1 MRLPRCDSPTVGA
14 CRAVVLRQPQK
25 RNMLLN
31 VHSYN
36 SLCYGTMPIA
46 DLVSKAAALGY
57 AVLPLTDMNT
67 TMGAADFVVE
77 CQRKGVR
84 PVLGVEFRN
93 GNELLYVALAKNNAG
108 FAELNRFLTQHNLNK
123 QPYPE
128 TAPDWEQVFVIYP
141 FGKRKTA
148 QLNENEF
155 LGVRFSQLTKL
166 YNCESFDKL
175 VAMQPVTFADADDFQ
190 LHKCIRTID
199 ENVLISRLE
208 PAACAAPDE
217 ILLSPERLKTTFAL
231 YPQLIEHAERILE
244 QCEINLDNSVKNK
257 RTFTGNTYDDLELLR
272 QKAFEGMLYRYGTAN
287 KTAYRRVEKELD
299 IIERMGFCAYFLIA
313 WEIVQ
318 FAIEQGF
325 YHVGRGSGANSV
337 VAYCLK
343 ITDVDPIEL
352 DLYFERFLNPMR
364 SSPPDFDLDF
374 SWRDRDKVIKHIF
387 DQYGAEHVA
396 LLGAT
401 VTFQESSICREL
413 GKVFGLPKGEIE
425 QMERNPSAFAQQSE
439 IGRNI
444 LTIAERIH
452 DFPRQRS
459 IHAGGVL
466 ITEQPITD
474 FAALD
479 LPPKGFPTTQYDM
492 YSAEK
497 VGLVKIDI
505 LSQRGIAH
513 IREAVEMVER
523 NRGVHIDIHQ
533 VNALKED
540 ELVKRQLLKAE
551 TCGCFYIE
559 SPGMRGLLR
568 KLRCSDYKTLVAASS
583 IIRPGVAHSGM
594 MREYIHRFHHP
605 ETVDYKHPIL
615 KELLAETY
623 GVMIYQEDVLKVGHY
638 FAGLD
643 LAEADVLRR
652 MMGHKMR
659 DKFEFE
665 QVTKR
670 FFDNCKAKGYPDALV
685 QELWRQIESFSGYS
699 FSKAHSASYAVE
711 SYQSLYLKS
720 HYPLEFQ
727 VAVINNFGGFYQTW
741 FYFNEARRMGANI
754 HLPCVNRSSYL
765 TTLNGR
771 TIFMGFVHLQGL
783 EQRFVERF
791 IAEREARGP
800 FASLDDFVS
809 RVPFSL
815 EQLILL
821 IRGGAF
827 GFTKKTKAELLWQAH
842 LNKSQA
848 KKEQPETLFKLE
860 NQHFEFPDFKTS
872 ALQNAYDEIELYGFP
887 VSLTWFDLLKTNF
900 RGELMACQMLHF
912 VGQRYR
918 MLGKLVTVKNF
929 RTCKG
934 EPMALATFVDAT
946 GEAFDT
952 VLFPQVLKAWP
963 FHGDGVYLLLG
974 KITEEFGQP
983 SLEVEKMGRLD
994 YNTLE

>member
-1 MRLPRCDSPTVGA
+1 
-14 CRAVVLRQPQK
+14 
-25 RNMLLN
+25 
-31 VHSYN
+31 
-36 SLCYGTMPIA
+36 MPIA
-46 DLVSKAAALGY
+46 ELVTKAAALGY
-57 AVLPLTDMNT
+57 AVLPLTDINT
-67 TMGAADFVVE
+67 TMGAADFVFD
-77 CQRKGVR
+77 CQKKGIR
-84 PVLGVEFRN
+84 PVVGAEFRN
-93 GNELLYVALAKNNAG
+93 GNELLYVALAKNDRG
-108 FAELNRFLTQHNLNK
+108 FAELNRFLTQHNLTK
-123 QPYPE
+123 QPFPE
-128 TAPDWEQVFVIYP
+128 IAPDWEQVFVIYP
-141 FGKRKTA
+141 FGKRKPNV
-148 QLNENEF
+148 LKVNEF

-166 YNCESFDKL
+166 YNCESFEKL
-175 VAMQPVTFADADDFQ
+175 VAMQPVTFAEEGDFQ
-190 LHKCIRTID
+190 LHQCMRAID

-208 PAACAAPDE
+208 PTSCAAPDE
-217 ILLSPERLKTTFAL
+217 ILLPVERLKTTFAL
-231 YPQLIEHAERILE
+231 YPQLVENAERILDE
-244 QCEINLDNSVKNK
+244 CEITMNASVKNK
-257 RTFTGNTYDDLELLR
+257 RTFMGNVYDDMELLR
-272 QKAFEGMLYRYGTAN
+272 QKAFEGMIYRYGTTN
-287 KTAYRRVEKELD
+287 KNAYRRIEKELD

-313 WEIVQ
+313 SDIVDY
-318 FAIEQGF
+318 AMSQGF

-374 SWRDRDKVIKHIF
+374 SWRDRDKVIAYVFEKF
-387 DQYGAEHVA
+387 GREHVA

-401 VTFQESSICREL
+401 VTFQENSLCREL
-413 GKVFGLPKGEIE
+413 GKVFGLPKSEID
-425 QMERNPSAFAQQSE
+425 QMERNPQAYICQSE

-444 LTIAERIH
+444 LALAERLR

-466 ITEQPITD
+466 ITESPITD
-474 FAALD
+474 YTALD

-497 VGLVKIDI
+497 VGLIKIDI

-513 IREAVEMVER
+513 IRDAVEMVEHS
-523 NRGVHIDIHQ
+523 RGICIDIHQ
-533 VNALKED
+533 INALKQD
-540 ELVKRQLLKAE
+540 DLIRRQLLRAE

-559 SPGMRGLLR
+559 SPAMRGLLR
-568 KLRCSDYKTLVAASS
+568 KLRCADYKTLVAASS
-583 IIRPGVAHSGM
+583 IIRPGVARSGM
-594 MREYIHRFHHP
+594 MREYINRFHHP
-605 ETVDYKHPIL
+605 ETVDYKHPLL

-659 DKFEFE
+659 DKSEFE
-665 QVTKR
+665 EVTKR
-670 FFDNCKAKGYPDALV
+670 FFDNCKAKGYPDDLV
-685 QELWRQIESFSGYS
+685 RELWRQIESFSGYS

-741 FYFNEARRMGANI
+741 FYFNEARRMGAKI

-765 TTLNGR
+765 TSLNGR
-771 TIFMGFVHLQGL
+771 TIFMGFVHLQGI
-783 EQRFVERF
+783 EQQFVERF
-791 IAEREARGP
+791 IAEREAHGP
-800 FASLDDFVS
+800 FTNLDNFIA

-815 EQLILL
+815 EQLVLL

-827 GFTKKTKAELLWQAH
+827 DFTKKTKAELLWQAH
-842 LNKSQA
+842 LNKSEG

-860 NQHFEFPDFKTS
+860 NQYFEFPNFSIDT
-872 ALQNAYDEIELYGFP
+872 LQNAYDEIELYGFP
-887 VSLTWFDLLKTNF
+887 VSLTWFDLLKTKF

-912 VGQRYR
+912 VGCHYR
-918 MLGKLVTVKNF
+918 MLGKLVTVKYV

-934 EPMALATFVDAT
+934 ETMALATFVDAT

-952 VLFPQVLKAWP
+952 VHFPKVLKTWP
-963 FHGDGVYLLLG
+963 FQGDGVYLLLG
-974 KITEEFGQP
+974 KVTEEFGQP
-983 SLEVEKMGRLD
+983 SLEVEKMERLG
-994 YNTLE
+994 YKVMQ

>member
-1 MRLPRCDSPTVGA
+1 
-14 CRAVVLRQPQK
+14 
-25 RNMLLN
+25 MLLN

-46 DLVSKAAALGY
+46 DLVAKAATMGY
-57 AVLPLTDMNT
+57 SVLPLTDINT
-67 TMGAADFVVE
+67 TMGIADFVVE
-77 CQRKGVR
+77 CQRKGIR
-84 PVLGVEFRN
+84 PVVGVEVRN
-93 GNELLYVALAKNNAG
+93 GNEPLYVALAQNNKG
-108 FAELNRFLTQHNLNK
+108 FAELNRFLTQHNLTK

-128 TAPDWEQVFVIYP
+128 LAPEWDHVFVIYP
-141 FGKRKTA
+141 FGKRRQS
-148 QLNENEF
+148 QLKANEY
-155 LGVRFSQLTKL
+155 LGVRFSQLTKMFA
-166 YNCESFDKL
+166 CESFDKL
-175 VAMQPVTFADADDFQ
+175 VAMQPVTFAEEADFE
-190 LHKCIRTID
+190 LHQCMRAI
-199 ENVLISRLE
+199 EGNVLISRLE

-217 ILLSPERLKTTFAL
+217 ILLPVERLKATYAL
-231 YPQLIEHAERILE
+231 YPQLVENAEYILE
-244 QCEINLDNSVKNK
+244 KCEIGIDASVKNK
-257 RTFTGNTYDDLELLR
+257 RTFTGNVYDDRELLR
-272 QKAFEGMLYRYGTAN
+272 KLAYDGMAYRYGTADKN
-287 KTAYRRVEKELD
+287 AYRRIEKELD

-313 WEIVQ
+313 WDIVR
-318 FAIEQGF
+318 FAMKQGF

-352 DLYFERFLNPMR
+352 DLYFERFLNPKR

-374 SWRDRDKVIKHIF
+374 SWRDRDQVIAHIF
-387 DQYGAEHVA
+387 EKYGTEHVA

-401 VTFQESSICREL
+401 VTFQSNSLCREL
-413 GKVFGLPKGEIE
+413 GKVFGLPKGEID
-425 QMERNPSAFAQQSE
+425 QMERNPEAFARQSE
-439 IGRNI
+439 LGQRI
-444 LTIAERIH
+444 LALAERLR

-466 ITEQPITD
+466 ITEEPITD
-474 FAALD
+474 YAALD

-513 IREAVEMVER
+513 IRDAVEMVER
-523 NRGVHIDIHQ
+523 SRGIRIDIHQ
-533 VNALKED
+533 INALKQD
-540 ELVKRQLLKAE
+540 ELIRRQLLKAE

-559 SPGMRGLLR
+559 SPAMRGLLR

-583 IIRPGVAHSGM
+583 IIRPGVARSGM

-605 ETVDYKHPIL
+605 ETVDYKHPLL

-659 DKFEFE
+659 DKSEFE
-665 QVTKR
+665 AVAR
-670 FFDNCKAKGYPDALV
+670 RYFDNCKAKGYPDGLV

-741 FYFNEARRMGANI
+741 FYFNEARRMGAKI
-754 HLPCVNRSSYL
+754 HLPCVNRSDYL

-771 TIFMGFVHLQGL
+771 TIFMGFVHLQGI
-783 EQRFVERF
+783 EQQFVERF
-791 IAEREARGP
+791 VAERKARGP
-800 FASLDDFVS
+800 FASLEDFVA
-809 RVPFSL
+809 RVPFTL
-815 EQLILL
+815 EQLVLL

-827 GFTKKTKAELLWQAH
+827 DFTRKPKAELLWQAH
-842 LNKSQA
+842 LNKSQGR
-848 KKEQPETLFKLE
+848 KEQPETLFQLE
-860 NQHFEFPDFKTS
+860 SQRFEFPDFTAN

-887 VSLTWFDLLKTNF
+887 VSLTWFDLLKTKF
-900 RGELMACQMLHF
+900 RGELMASQMLHF
-912 VGQRYR
+912 VGKHYR
-918 MLGKLVTVKNF
+918 MLGKLVTVKYV
-929 RTCKG
+929 RTFKG
-934 EPMALATFVDAT
+934 ETMVLGTFVDVT

-952 VLFPQVLKAWP
+952 VHFPPTLKAWP
-963 FHGDGVYLLLG
+963 FQGDGIYLLLG
-974 KITEEFGQP
+974 KVTEEFGQP
-983 SLEVEKMGRLD
+983 SLEVEKMDRLG
-994 YNTLE
+994 YKSLES

>member
-1 MRLPRCDSPTVGA
+1 MIA
-14 CRAVVLRQPQK
+14 
-25 RNMLLN
+25 

-36 SLCYGTMPIA
+36 SLCYGTLPIA
-46 DLVSKAAALGY
+46 DLVSKAAEFGY
-57 AVLPLTDMNT
+57 SVLPLTDINT
-67 TMGAADFVVE
+67 TMGVADFVVE

-84 PVLGVEFRN
+84 PVVGVEFRN

-123 QPYPE
+123 QPYPKI
-128 TAPDWEQVFVIYP
+128 APDWEQVFVVYP
-141 FGKRKTA
+141 FGKQKPN
-148 QLNENEF
+148 LLKENEF

-166 YNCESFDKL
+166 YNCESFEKL
-175 VAMQPVTFADADDFQ
+175 VAMQPVTFAEAEDFQ
-190 LHKCIRTID
+190 LHQCMRAID

-208 PAACAAPDE
+208 PAACATEDE
-217 ILLSPERLKTTFAL
+217 VFVSPEKLKAAFAL
-231 YPQLIEHAERILE
+231 FPQLLENAECILE
-244 QCEINLDNSVKNK
+244 NCEINLGNSVKNK
-257 RTFTGNTYDDLELLR
+257 RTFTGNVYDDRELLR
-272 QKAFEGMLYRYGTAN
+272 KLAFDGMVYRYGAAN
-287 KTAYRRVEKELD
+287 KTAYRRIEKELA

-313 WEIVQ
+313 WEIVK
-318 FAIEQGF
+318 FALSRGF

-352 DLYFERFLNPMR
+352 DLYFERFLNPKR

-374 SWRDRDKVIKHIF
+374 SWKDRDVVIKHIF
-387 DQYGAEHVA
+387 DKYGQDHVA

-401 VTFQESSICREL
+401 VTFQSNSLCREL
-413 GKVFGLPKGEIE
+413 GKVFGLPKGEID
-425 QMERNPSAFAQQSE
+425 QMERNPQAFARQSV
-439 IGRNI
+439 IGHQI
-444 LTIAERIH
+444 LALAERLR

-466 ITEQPITD
+466 ISEDPITD

-479 LPPKGFPTTQYDM
+479 LPPKGFQTTQYDM

-497 VGLVKIDI
+497 LGFEKIDI

-513 IREAVEMVER
+513 IREAVEMIER
-523 NRGVHIDIHQ
+523 SRGVRIDIHQ
-533 VNALKED
+533 INALKQD

-594 MREYIHRFHHP
+594 MREYVNRFHHP
-605 ETVDYKHPIL
+605 ENVDYKHPVL

-670 FFDNCKAKGYPDALV
+670 FFDNCKAKGYPDTLV
-685 QELWRQIESFSGYS
+685 SELWRQIESFSGYS

-741 FYFNEARRMGANI
+741 FYFNEARRMGAKI
-754 HLPCVNRSSYL
+754 HLPCVNRSDYL

-771 TIFMGFVHLQGL
+771 TVFMGFVHLQGL
-783 EQRFVERF
+783 EQAFVERF
-791 IAEREARGP
+791 LAEREARGP
-800 FASLDDFVS
+800 FKSLEDFIS
-809 RVPFSL
+809 RVSFKI
-815 EQLILL
+815 EQLVLL

-842 LNKSQA
+842 LNKSDG
-848 KKEQPETLFKLE
+848 KKEQPETLFQIE
-860 NQHFEFPDFKTS
+860 NQHFEFPNFTVN
-872 ALQNAYDEIELYGFP
+872 ALQNAYDEVELYGFP
-887 VSLTWFDLLKTNF
+887 VSLTWFDMLKTNF
-900 RGELMACQMLHF
+900 RGELMACQMLNF

-934 EPMALATFVDAT
+934 DLMALATFIDAT

-952 VLFPQVLKAWP
+952 VLFPQVLKSYP
-963 FHGDGVYLLLG
+963 FQGDGVYLLLG

-983 SLEVEKMGRLD
+983 SLQVEKMGRLG
-994 YNTLE
+994 YKALP

>member
-1 MRLPRCDSPTVGA
+1 
-14 CRAVVLRQPQK
+14 
-25 RNMLLN
+25 
-31 VHSYN
+31 
-36 SLCYGTMPIA
+36 MPIA
-46 DLVSKAAALGY
+46 DLVSKAAAMGY
-57 AVLPLTDMNT
+57 SILPLTDINT

-77 CQRKGVR
+77 CGRKGVR

-93 GNELLYVALAKNNAG
+93 GNELLYVALAKNNEG

-123 QPYPE
+123 QPFPE
-128 TAPDWEQVFVIYP
+128 IAPDWEQVFVIYP
-141 FGKRKTA
+141 FGKQK
-148 QLNENEF
+148 QNLLKNNEF

-166 YNCESFDKL
+166 YNCESFEKL
-175 VAMQPVTFADADDFQ
+175 VAMQPVTFAEDGDFQ
-190 LHKCIRTID
+190 LHQCMRAID

-217 ILLSPERLKTTFAL
+217 ILLPAERLKTTFAL
-231 YPQLIEHAERILE
+231 YPQLIENAEHILE
-244 QCEINLDNSVKNK
+244 NCEINLDNSIKNK
-257 RTFTGNTYDDLELLR
+257 RTFTGNVYDDHELLR
-272 QKAFEGMLYRYGTAN
+272 KLAFDGMVYRYGTTN
-287 KTAYRRVEKELD
+287 KTAYRRIEKELD

-313 WEIVQ
+313 WEIVK
-318 FAIEQGF
+318 FAMSQGF

-374 SWRDRDKVIKHIF
+374 SWKDRDIVIKHIF
-387 DQYGAEHVA
+387 DKYGQDHVA

-401 VTFQESSICREL
+401 VTFQSNSLCREL
-413 GKVFGLPKGEIE
+413 GKVFGLPKGEID
-425 QMERNPSAFAQQSE
+425 QMERNPQAFARQSGIGQQILAISE
-439 IGRNI
+439 R
-444 LTIAERIH
+444 LK

-466 ITEQPITD
+466 ITEEPITN

-479 LPPKGFPTTQYDM
+479 MPPKGFPTTQYDM

-497 VGLVKIDI
+497 LGFEKIDI

-523 NRGVHIDIHQ
+523 SRGLRIDIHQ
-533 VNALKED
+533 INALKQD
-540 ELVKRQLLKAE
+540 ELIKRQLIKAE

-583 IIRPGVAHSGM
+583 IIRPGVAKSGM
-594 MREYIHRFHHP
+594 MREYINRFHHP
-605 ETVDYKHPIL
+605 ETVDYKHPLL

-665 QVTKR
+665 QVKNR
-670 FFDNCKAKGYPDALV
+670 FFDNCKAKGYPDDLV
-685 QELWRQIESFSGYS
+685 YELWRQIESFSGYS

-741 FYFNEARRMGANI
+741 FYFNEARRMGAKI
-754 HLPCVNRSSYL
+754 HLPCVNRSEYL

-771 TIFMGFVHLQGL
+771 TIFMGFVHLQSI
-783 EQRFVERF
+783 EQQFVERF
-791 IAEREARGP
+791 LAERAARGP
-800 FASLDDFVS
+800 FTSLEDFVS
-809 RVPFSL
+809 RVSFKL

-827 GFTKKTKAELLWQAH
+827 DFTRKSKAELLWQAH

-848 KKEQPETLFKLE
+848 QKEQPETLFQLE
-860 NQHFEFPDFKTS
+860 NQHFEFPNFKTNV
-872 ALQNAYDEIELYGFP
+872 LQNAYDEIELYGFP

-900 RGELMACQMLHF
+900 RGELMACQMLNF

-929 RTCKG
+929 RTRTG
-934 EPMALATFVDAT
+934 EPMALATFIDAT

-952 VLFPQVLKAWP
+952 VLFPQVFKSYP
-963 FHGDGVYLLLG
+963 FQGDGIYLLLG
-974 KITEEFGQP
+974 KVTEEFGQAT
-983 SLEVEKMGRLD
+983 LEVEKMGRLA
-994 YNTLE
+994 YKMLK

>member
-1 MRLPRCDSPTVGA
+1 
-14 CRAVVLRQPQK
+14 
-25 RNMLLN
+25 MLLN

-46 DLVSKAAALGY
+46 DLVSKAAELGY
-57 AVLPLTDMNT
+57 AVLPLTDINT

-77 CQRKGVR
+77 CGRKGIR
-84 PVLGVEFRN
+84 PVIGVEFRN
-93 GNELLYVALAKNNAG
+93 GNEQLYVALAKNNAG
-108 FAELNRFLTQHNLNK
+108 FAELNRFLTDHNKNK

-128 TAPDWEQVFVIYP
+128 LTPDWEQVFVIYP
-141 FGKRKTA
+141 FGKRKPT
-148 QLNENEF
+148 QLKENEF

-166 YNCESFDKL
+166 YNCESFEKL
-175 VAMQPVTFADADDFQ
+175 VAMQPVTFADANDFQ
-190 LHKCIRTID
+190 LHQCMRAID
-199 ENVLISRLE
+199 ENVLISRLD
-208 PAACAAPDE
+208 PATCAAPDE
-217 ILLSPERLKTTFAL
+217 ILLPAERLKTTYAL
-231 YPQLIEHAERILE
+231 YPQLIENAERILE
-244 QCEINLDNSVKNK
+244 KCEIGIDASVKNK
-257 RTFTGNTYDDLELLR
+257 RTFTGNVYDDHELLR
-272 QKAFEGMLYRYGTAN
+272 QLAFDGMAYRYGTAN
-287 KTAYRRVEKELD
+287 KTVYRRIEKELE
-299 IIERMGFCAYFLIA
+299 IIEKMGFCAYFLIA

-318 FAIEQGF
+318 FAIKQGF

-374 SWRDRDKVIKHIF
+374 SWRDRDKVIAHIF
-387 DQYGAEHVA
+387 EKHGQDHVA

-401 VTFQESSICREL
+401 VTFQENSLCREL
-413 GKVFGLPKGEIE
+413 GKVFGLPKGEID
-425 QMERNPSAFAQQSE
+425 QMERHPEAFARQSE
-439 IGRNI
+439 LGRNI
-444 LTIAERIH
+444 LTLAERLR

-466 ITEQPITD
+466 ITEKPITD
-474 FAALD
+474 YAALD

-513 IREAVEMVER
+513 IRDAVEMVER
-523 NRGVHIDIHQ
+523 SRGIHIDIHQ
-533 VNALKED
+533 INALKED

-594 MREYIHRFHHP
+594 MREYIKRFHHP
-605 ETVDYKHPIL
+605 DTVDYKHPIL
-615 KELLAETY
+615 KELLSETY

-741 FYFNEARRMGANI
+741 FYFNEARRMGAKI
-754 HLPCVNRSSYL
+754 HLPCVNRSSHL

-783 EQRFVERF
+783 EQQFVERF
-791 IAEREARGP
+791 LAEREARGP
-800 FASLDDFVS
+800 FKSLEDFIS
-809 RVPFSL
+809 RVPFTL

-827 GFTKKTKAELLWQAH
+827 NFTKKSKAELLWQAH
-842 LNKSQA
+842 LNKNEG
-848 KKEQPETLFKLE
+848 KKEQPETLFQLE
-860 NQHFEFPDFKTS
+860 SQHFEFPDFTTN
-872 ALQNAYDEIELYGFP
+872 ALQSAYDEIELYGFP
-887 VSLTWFDLLKTNF
+887 VTLTWFDLLKTNF

-912 VGQRYR
+912 VGKRYR
-918 MLGKLVTVKNF
+918 MLGKLVTVKYV

-934 EPMALATFVDAT
+934 ETMALATFVDAT

-952 VLFPQVLKAWP
+952 VHFPQVLKAWP
-963 FHGDGVYLLLG
+963 FQGDGMYLLLG
-974 KITEEFGQP
+974 KVTEEFGQP
-983 SLEVEKMGRLD
+983 SLEVEKMGRLGLK
-994 YNTLE
+994 TLE

>member
-1 MRLPRCDSPTVGA
+1 
-14 CRAVVLRQPQK
+14 
-25 RNMLLN
+25 
-31 VHSYN
+31 
-36 SLCYGTMPIA
+36 MPIA
-46 DLVSKAAALGY
+46 ELVTKAAALGY
-57 AVLPLTDMNT
+57 AVLPLTDINT
-67 TMGAADFVVE
+67 TMGAADFVFD
-77 CQRKGVR
+77 CQKKGIR
-84 PVLGVEFRN
+84 PVVGAEFRN
-93 GNELLYVALAKNNAG
+93 GNELLYVALAKNDRG
-108 FAELNRFLTQHNLNK
+108 FAELNRFLTQHNLTK
-123 QPYPE
+123 QPFPE
-128 TAPDWEQVFVIYP
+128 IAPDWEQVFVIYP
-141 FGKRKTA
+141 FGKRKPNV
-148 QLNENEF
+148 LKVNEF

-166 YNCESFDKL
+166 YNCESFEKL
-175 VAMQPVTFADADDFQ
+175 VAMQPVTFAEEGDFQ
-190 LHKCIRTID
+190 LHQCMRAID

-208 PAACAAPDE
+208 PTSCAAPDE
-217 ILLSPERLKTTFAL
+217 IFLPVERLKTTFAL
-231 YPQLIEHAERILE
+231 YPQLVENAERILDE
-244 QCEINLDNSVKNK
+244 CEITMNASVKNK
-257 RTFTGNTYDDLELLR
+257 RTFMGNVYDDMELLR
-272 QKAFEGMLYRYGTAN
+272 QKAFEGMIYRYGTTN
-287 KTAYRRVEKELD
+287 KNAYRRIEKELD

-313 WEIVQ
+313 SDIVDY
-318 FAIEQGF
+318 AMSQGF

-374 SWRDRDKVIKHIF
+374 SWRDRDKVIAYVFEKF
-387 DQYGAEHVA
+387 GREHVA

-401 VTFQESSICREL
+401 VTFQENSLCREL
-413 GKVFGLPKGEIE
+413 GKVFGLPKSEID
-425 QMERNPSAFAQQSE
+425 QMERNPQAYICQSE

-444 LTIAERIH
+444 LALAERLR

-466 ITEQPITD
+466 ITESPITD
-474 FAALD
+474 YTALD

-497 VGLVKIDI
+497 VGLIKIDI

-513 IREAVEMVER
+513 IRDAVEMVEHS
-523 NRGVHIDIHQ
+523 RGICIDIHQ
-533 VNALKED
+533 INALKQD
-540 ELVKRQLLKAE
+540 DLIRRQLLRAE

-559 SPGMRGLLR
+559 SPAMRGLLR
-568 KLRCSDYKTLVAASS
+568 KLRCADYKTLVAASS
-583 IIRPGVAHSGM
+583 IIRPGVARSGM
-594 MREYIHRFHHP
+594 MREYINRFHHP
-605 ETVDYKHPIL
+605 ETVDYKHPLL

-659 DKFEFE
+659 DKSEFE
-665 QVTKR
+665 EVTKR
-670 FFDNCKAKGYPDALV
+670 FFDNCKAKGYPDDLV
-685 QELWRQIESFSGYS
+685 RELWRQIESFSGYS

-741 FYFNEARRMGANI
+741 FYFNEARRMGAKI

-765 TTLNGR
+765 TSLNGR
-771 TIFMGFVHLQGL
+771 TIFMGFVHLQGV
-783 EQRFVERF
+783 EQQFVERF
-791 IAEREARGP
+791 IAEREAHGP
-800 FASLDDFVS
+800 FTNLDNFIA

-815 EQLILL
+815 EQLVLL

-827 GFTKKTKAELLWQAH
+827 DFTKKTKAELLWQAH
-842 LNKSQA
+842 LNKSEG

-860 NQHFEFPDFKTS
+860 NQYFEFPNFSIDT
-872 ALQNAYDEIELYGFP
+872 LQNAYDEIELYGFP
-887 VSLTWFDLLKTNF
+887 VSLTWFDLLKTKF

-912 VGQRYR
+912 VGCHYR
-918 MLGKLVTVKNF
+918 MLGKLVTVKYV

-934 EPMALATFVDAT
+934 ETMALATFVDAT

-952 VLFPQVLKAWP
+952 VHFPKVLKTWP
-963 FHGDGVYLLLG
+963 FQGDGVYLLLG
-974 KITEEFGQP
+974 KVTEEFGQP
-983 SLEVEKMGRLD
+983 SLEVEKMERLG
-994 YNTLE
+994 YKVMQ

>member
-1 MRLPRCDSPTVGA
+1 
-14 CRAVVLRQPQK
+14 
-25 RNMLLN
+25 
-31 VHSYN
+31 
-36 SLCYGTMPIA
+36 MPMA

-57 AVLPLTDMNT
+57 AVLSLTDINT
-67 TMGAADFVVE
+67 TMGAVDFVVE
-77 CQRKGVR
+77 CQRKGIR
-84 PVLGVEFRN
+84 PVVGVEFRN
-93 GNELLYVALAKNNAG
+93 GNELLYVALAKNNIG
-108 FAELNRFLTQHNLNK
+108 FAELNRFLTQHNLTK
-123 QPYPE
+123 QPYPKL
-128 TAPDWEQVFVIYP
+128 APDWEQVFIIYP
-141 FGKRKTA
+141 FGKRKPA
-148 QLNENEF
+148 QLKENEF

-166 YNCESFDKL
+166 YNCESFEKL

-190 LHKCIRTID
+190 LHQCMRAID

-208 PAACAAPDE
+208 PATCAAPDE
-217 ILLSPERLKTTFAL
+217 ILLPAERLKTTYAL
-231 YPQLIEHAERILE
+231 YPQLIENAERILE
-244 QCEINLDNSVKNK
+244 KCEIGIDASVKNK
-257 RTFTGNTYDDLELLR
+257 RTFTGNVYDDHELLR
-272 QKAFEGMLYRYGTAN
+272 QLAFDGMAYRYGTAN
-287 KTAYRRVEKELD
+287 KTAYRRIEKELE

-364 SSPPDFDLDF
+364 TSPPDFDLDF
-374 SWRDRDKVIKHIF
+374 SWKDRDTVIKHIF
-387 DQYGAEHVA
+387 DKYGQDHVA

-401 VTFQESSICREL
+401 VTFQSNSLCREL
-413 GKVFGLPKGEIE
+413 GKVFGLPKGEID
-425 QMERNPSAFAQQSE
+425 QMERNPEVFARQSE
-439 IGRNI
+439 IGRSI
-444 LTIAERIH
+444 LSLAERLR

-466 ITEQPITD
+466 ITENPITD
-474 FAALD
+474 YAALD

-513 IREAVEMVER
+513 IRDAVEMVER
-523 NRGVHIDIHQ
+523 DRGIHIDIHQ
-533 VNALKED
+533 INALKQD
-540 ELVKRQLLKAE
+540 ELIRRQLLKAE

-583 IIRPGVAHSGM
+583 IIRPGVARSGM

-605 ETVDYKHPIL
+605 DTVDYKHPIL

-659 DKFEFE
+659 DKYEFE

-741 FYFNEARRMGANI
+741 FYFNEARRMGAKI
-754 HLPCVNRSSYL
+754 HLPCVNRSSHL

-783 EQRFVERF
+783 EQQFVERF
-791 IAEREARGP
+791 LAEREARGP
-800 FASLDDFVS
+800 FKSLEDFIS
-809 RVPFSL
+809 RVPFTL
-815 EQLILL
+815 EQLVLL

-827 GFTKKTKAELLWQAH
+827 NFTKKSKAELLWQAH
-842 LNKSQA
+842 LNKSEG
-848 KKEQPETLFKLE
+848 KKEQPETLFQLE
-860 NQHFEFPDFKTS
+860 NQHFEFPDFTTN
-872 ALQNAYDEIELYGFP
+872 ALQNAYDEIEFYGFP
-887 VSLTWFDLLKTNF
+887 VTLTWFDLLKTNF

-912 VGQRYR
+912 VGKRYR

-934 EPMALATFVDAT
+934 DPMALATFVDAT

-952 VLFPQVLKAWP
+952 VHFPQVLKAWP
-963 FHGDGVYLLLG
+963 FQGDGMYLLLG
-974 KITEEFGQP
+974 KVTEEFGQP
-983 SLEVEKMGRLD
+983 SLEVEKMGRLEIK
-994 YNTLE
+994 TLE

>member
-1 MRLPRCDSPTVGA
+1 
-14 CRAVVLRQPQK
+14 
-25 RNMLLN
+25 MLLN

-46 DLVSKAAALGY
+46 DLVTKTAALGY
-57 AVLPLTDMNT
+57 AALPLTDINT

-77 CQRKGVR
+77 CQRKGIR
-84 PVLGVEFRN
+84 PALGVEFRN

-108 FAELNRFLTQHNLNK
+108 FAELNRFLTQHNFSK

-128 TAPDWEQVFVIYP
+128 IAPDWEHVFVIYP
-141 FGKRKTA
+141 FGKRKPA
-148 QLNENEF
+148 QLKENEF

-166 YNCESFDKL
+166 YNCTSFEKL
-175 VAMQPVTFADADDFQ
+175 VAMQPVTFTEADDFQ
-190 LHKCIRTID
+190 LHQCMRAID
-199 ENVLISRLE
+199 ENVLISRLD

-231 YPQLIEHAERILE
+231 YPQLIENAEHILE

-257 RTFTGNTYDDLELLR
+257 RTFTGNVYDDLELLR
-272 QKAFEGMLYRYGTAN
+272 QKAFEGMLYRYGTTN
-287 KTAYRRVEKELD
+287 KAAYRRIEKELD
-299 IIERMGFCAYFLIA
+299 IIEKKGFCAYFLIA
-313 WEIVQ
+313 CDIVQ
-318 FAIEQGF
+318 FAIKQGF

-374 SWRDRDKVIKHIF
+374 SWRDRDKIIAYIF
-387 DQYGAEHVA
+387 KKYGKEHVA

-401 VTFQESSICREL
+401 VTFQDNSLCREL

-425 QMERNPSAFAQQSE
+425 QMERNPSSFAQQSE

-444 LTIAERIH
+444 LSIAERIR

-466 ITEQPITD
+466 ITEEPITN

-497 VGLVKIDI
+497 AGLIKVDI

-513 IREAVEMVER
+513 IRDAVEMVER

-540 ELVKRQLLKAE
+540 ELIKRQLLKAE

-594 MREYIHRFHHP
+594 MREYVNRFHHP

-652 MMGHKMR
+652 MMGHKIR

-670 FFDNCKAKGYPDALV
+670 FFDNCKAKGYPDTLV

-741 FYFNEARRMGANI
+741 FYFNEARRMGAKI

-765 TTLNGR
+765 TTLSGR

-791 IAEREARGP
+791 IAEREAHGP
-800 FASLDDFVS
+800 FASLDDFIS

-815 EQLILL
+815 EQLVLL

-842 LNKSQA
+842 LNKGQA

-860 NQHFEFPDFKTS
+860 NQHFEFPDFKTN

-934 EPMALATFVDAT
+934 DPMALATFVDAT

-952 VLFPQVLKAWP
+952 VLFPQVFKSYP
-963 FHGDGVYLLLG
+963 FQGDGVYLLLG
-974 KITEEFGQP
+974 KVTEEFGQP
-983 SLEVEKMGRLD
+983 SLEVEKMGRLE
-994 YNTLE
+994 YKTLE

>member
-1 MRLPRCDSPTVGA
+1 
-14 CRAVVLRQPQK
+14 
-25 RNMLLN
+25 MLLN

-46 DLVSKAAALGY
+46 DLVSKAAAMGY
-57 AVLPLTDMNT
+57 VTLPLTDINT
-67 TMGAADFVVE
+67 TMGVADFVVE
-77 CQRKGVR
+77 CRRKSVR
-84 PVLGVEFRN
+84 PVIGVEFRN

-108 FAELNRFLTQHNLNK
+108 FAELNRFLTQHNLSK

-128 TAPDWEQVFVIYP
+128 IAPNWEHVFVIYP
-141 FGKRKTA
+141 FGKRKPA
-148 QLNENEF
+148 QLKENEF
-155 LGVRFSQLTKL
+155 LGVRFYQLTKL
-166 YNCESFDKL
+166 YNYTSFEKL
-175 VAMQPVTFADADDFQ
+175 IAMQPVTFADANDFQ
-190 LHKCIRTID
+190 LHQCMRAID
-199 ENVLISRLE
+199 ENVLISRLD
-208 PAACAAPDE
+208 PATCATPDE

-231 YPQLIEHAERILE
+231 YPQLIENAIYILE

-257 RTFTGNTYDDLELLR
+257 RTFTGNVYDDWELLR
-272 QKAFEGMLYRYGTAN
+272 QKAFEGMLYRYGTRN
-287 KTAYRRVEKELD
+287 KNAYRRIEKELG

-313 WEIVQ
+313 WDIVR
-318 FAIEQGF
+318 FAISQGF

-374 SWRDRDKVIKHIF
+374 SWRDRDKVIAYIF
-387 DQYGAEHVA
+387 EKYGLEHVA

-401 VTFQESSICREL
+401 VTFQDNSLCREL
-413 GKVFGLPKGEIE
+413 GKVFGLPKSEID
-425 QMERNPSAFAQQSE
+425 QMERNPSSFAQQSE

-444 LTIAERIH
+444 LAIAEHIR

-466 ITEQPITD
+466 ITESPITD
-474 FAALD
+474 FVALD

-497 VGLVKIDI
+497 VGLIKVDI

-513 IREAVEMVER
+513 IRDAVEMVER

-533 VNALKED
+533 VNAFKED

-594 MREYIHRFHHP
+594 MREYVNRFHHP
-605 ETVDYKHPIL
+605 DTVDYKHPIL

-665 QVTKR
+665 QVMKR
-670 FFDNCKAKGYPDALV
+670 FFNNCKAKGYPDALV

-741 FYFNEARRMGANI
+741 FYFNEARRMGAKI

-765 TTLNGR
+765 TTLSGR

-791 IAEREARGP
+791 IAEREAHGP
-800 FASLDDFVS
+800 FASLDDFIS

-815 EQLILL
+815 EQLVLL

-842 LNKSQA
+842 LNKGQA

-860 NQHFEFPDFKTS
+860 NQHFEFPDFKTN

-900 RGELMACQMLHF
+900 RGELMACQMLNF

-934 EPMALATFVDAT
+934 DPMALATFVDAT

-952 VLFPQVLKAWP
+952 VLFPQVFKNYP
-963 FHGDGVYLLLG
+963 FQGDGVYLLLG

-983 SLEVEKMGRLD
+983 SLEVEKMGRLG
-994 YNTLE
+994 YKTLE

>member
-1 MRLPRCDSPTVGA
+1 
-14 CRAVVLRQPQK
+14 
-25 RNMLLN
+25 
-31 VHSYN
+31 
-36 SLCYGTMPIA
+36 MPIA
-46 DLVSKAAALGY
+46 ELVTKAAALGY
-57 AVLPLTDMNT
+57 AVLPLTDINT
-67 TMGAADFVVE
+67 TMGAADFVFD
-77 CQRKGVR
+77 CQKKGIR
-84 PVLGVEFRN
+84 PVVGAEFRN
-93 GNELLYVALAKNNAG
+93 GNELLYVALAKNDRG
-108 FAELNRFLTQHNLNK
+108 FAELNRFLTQHNLTK
-123 QPYPE
+123 QPFPE
-128 TAPDWEQVFVIYP
+128 IAPDWEQVFVIYP
-141 FGKRKTA
+141 FGKRKPNM
-148 QLNENEF
+148 LKVNEF

-166 YNCESFDKL
+166 YNCESFEKL
-175 VAMQPVTFADADDFQ
+175 VAMQPVTFAEEGDFQ
-190 LHKCIRTID
+190 LHQCMRAID

-208 PAACAAPDE
+208 PTSCAAPDE
-217 ILLSPERLKTTFAL
+217 ILLPVERLKTTFAL
-231 YPQLIEHAERILE
+231 YPQLVENAERILDE
-244 QCEINLDNSVKNK
+244 CEITMNASVKNK
-257 RTFTGNTYDDLELLR
+257 RTFMGNVYDDMELLR
-272 QKAFEGMLYRYGTAN
+272 QKAFEGMIYRYGTTN
-287 KTAYRRVEKELD
+287 KNAYRRIEKELD

-313 WEIVQ
+313 SDIVDY
-318 FAIEQGF
+318 AMSQGF

-374 SWRDRDKVIKHIF
+374 SWRDRDKVIAYVFEKF
-387 DQYGAEHVA
+387 GREHVA

-401 VTFQESSICREL
+401 VTFQENSLCREL
-413 GKVFGLPKGEIE
+413 GKVFGLPKSEID
-425 QMERNPSAFAQQSE
+425 QMERNPQAYICQSE

-444 LTIAERIH
+444 LALAERLR

-466 ITEQPITD
+466 ITESPITD
-474 FAALD
+474 YTALD

-497 VGLVKIDI
+497 VGLIKIDI

-513 IREAVEMVER
+513 IRDAVEMVEHS
-523 NRGVHIDIHQ
+523 RGICIDIHQ
-533 VNALKED
+533 INALKQD
-540 ELVKRQLLKAE
+540 DFIRRQLLRAE

-559 SPGMRGLLR
+559 SPAMRGLLR
-568 KLRCSDYKTLVAASS
+568 KLRCADYKTLVAASS
-583 IIRPGVAHSGM
+583 IIRPGVARSGM
-594 MREYIHRFHHP
+594 MREYINRFHHP
-605 ETVDYKHPIL
+605 ETVDYKHPLL

-659 DKFEFE
+659 DKSEFE
-665 QVTKR
+665 EVTKR
-670 FFDNCKAKGYPDALV
+670 FFDNCKAKGYPDDLV
-685 QELWRQIESFSGYS
+685 RELWRQIESFSGYS

-741 FYFNEARRMGANI
+741 FYFNEARRMGAKI

-765 TTLNGR
+765 TSLNGR
-771 TIFMGFVHLQGL
+771 TIFMGFVHLQGI
-783 EQRFVERF
+783 EQQFVERF
-791 IAEREARGP
+791 IAEREAHGP
-800 FASLDDFVS
+800 FTNLDNFIA

-815 EQLILL
+815 EQLVLL

-827 GFTKKTKAELLWQAH
+827 DFTKKTKAELLWQAH
-842 LNKSQA
+842 LNKSEG

-860 NQHFEFPDFKTS
+860 NQYFEFPNFSIDT
-872 ALQNAYDEIELYGFP
+872 LQNAYDEIELYGFP
-887 VSLTWFDLLKTNF
+887 VSLTWFDLLKTKF

-912 VGQRYR
+912 VGCHYR
-918 MLGKLVTVKNF
+918 MLGKLVTVKYV

-934 EPMALATFVDAT
+934 ETMALATFVDAT

-952 VLFPQVLKAWP
+952 VHFPKVLKTWP
-963 FHGDGVYLLLG
+963 FQGDGVYLLLG
-974 KITEEFGQP
+974 KVTEEFGQP
-983 SLEVEKMGRLD
+983 SLEVEKMERLG
-994 YNTLE
+994 YKVMQ

>member
-1 MRLPRCDSPTVGA
+1 
-14 CRAVVLRQPQK
+14 
-25 RNMLLN
+25 MLIA

-36 SLCYGTMPIA
+36 SLCYGTLPIA
-46 DLVSKAAALGY
+46 DLVKKATAMGY
-57 AVLPLTDMNT
+57 TTLPLTDINT
-67 TMGAADFVVE
+67 TMGVADFVFE
-77 CQRKGVR
+77 CQKQGIR
-84 PVLGVEFRN
+84 PVVGVEFRN
-93 GNELLYVALAKNNAG
+93 GDKLLYVALAKNNAG
-108 FAELNRFLTQHNLNK
+108 FAELNRFLTQHSLTK

-128 TAPDWEQVFVIYP
+128 LAPEWDDVFVIYP
-141 FGKRKTA
+141 FGKRRQN
-148 QLNENEF
+148 QLKANEY
-155 LGVRFSQLTKL
+155 LGVRFSQLTKMFA
-166 YNCESFDKL
+166 CGSFEKL
-175 VAMQPVTFADADDFQ
+175 VAMQPVTFAEKADFE
-190 LHKCIRTID
+190 LHQCMRAID
-199 ENVLISRLE
+199 GNVLISRLDSK
-208 PAACAAPDE
+208 ACAAPDE
-217 ILLSPERLKTTFAL
+217 ILLPAERLRTTYAL
-231 YPQLIEHAERILE
+231 YPQLIENAEGILE
-244 QCEINLDNSVKNK
+244 ECEINIDASVKSK
-257 RTFTGNTYDDLELLR
+257 RCFTGNTYDDRELLH
-272 QKAFEGMLYRYGTAN
+272 KLAFDGMAYRYGTSN
-287 KTAYRRVEKELD
+287 KTAYRRIEKELD
-299 IIERMGFCAYFLIA
+299 IIEQKGFCAYFLIA

-318 FAIEQGF
+318 FAMKQGF

-352 DLYFERFLNPMR
+352 DLYFERFLNPKR

-374 SWRDRDKVIKHIF
+374 SWKDRDTVIAHIF
-387 DQYGAEHVA
+387 EKYGQEHVA

-401 VTFQESSICREL
+401 VTFQDNSLCREL
-413 GKVFGLPKGEIE
+413 GKVFGLPKGEID
-425 QMERNPSAFAQQSE
+425 QMERNPKAFAQQYF
-439 IGRNI
+439 IGQQI
-444 LTIAERIH
+444 LSFAERLH

-466 ITEQPITD
+466 VTEQPVTD

-497 VGLVKIDI
+497 IGFVKMDI

-513 IREAVEMVER
+513 IRDAVEMVER
-523 NRGVHIDIHQ
+523 SRGVRIDIHQ
-533 VNALKED
+533 INALKQD
-540 ELVKRQLLKAE
+540 ELIRRQLLKAE

-559 SPGMRGLLR
+559 SPAMRGLLR

-583 IIRPGVAHSGM
+583 IIRPGVARSGM

-605 ETVDYKHPIL
+605 ESVDYKHPLL

-643 LAEADVLRR
+643 LADADVLHR

-659 DKFEFE
+659 DKSEFE
-665 QVTKR
+665 EVTKR

-685 QELWRQIESFSGYS
+685 SELWRQIESFSGYS

-741 FYFNEARRMGANI
+741 FYFNEARRMGAKV

-783 EQRFVERF
+783 EQHFVERF
-791 IAEREARGP
+791 LAEREARGP
-800 FASLDDFVS
+800 FASLDDFMA
-809 RVPFSL
+809 RVPFTL
-815 EQLILL
+815 EQLVLL

-827 GFTKKTKAELLWQAH
+827 GFTKKPKAELLWQAH
-842 LNKSQA
+842 LNKSQG
-848 KKEQPETLFKLE
+848 KKEQPETLFRLE
-860 NQHFEFPDFKTS
+860 NQHFEFPDFTTNV
-872 ALQNAYDEIELYGFP
+872 LQNAYDEIELYGFP
-887 VSLTWFDLLKTNF
+887 VSLTWFDLLQTRF
-900 RGELMACQMLHF
+900 RGELMASQMLHF
-912 VGQRYR
+912 VGKSYR
-918 MLGKLVTVKNF
+918 MLGKLVTVKYV

-934 EPMALATFVDAT
+934 DTMALGTFVDVT

-952 VLFPQVLKAWP
+952 VHFPQVLKAWP
-963 FHGDGVYLLLG
+963 FQGDGVYLLLG
-974 KITEEFGQP
+974 KVTEEFGQP
-983 SLEVEKMGRLD
+983 SLEVEKMGRMGYQPNPSACD
-994 YNTLE
+994 

>member
-1 MRLPRCDSPTVGA
+1 MIC
-14 CRAVVLRQPQK
+14 
-25 RNMLLN
+25 

-46 DLVSKAAALGY
+46 DLVGRAAAMGY
-57 AVLPLTDMNT
+57 SVLPLTDINT

-77 CQRKGVR
+77 CGRKGVR

-93 GNELLYVALAKNNAG
+93 GNELLYVALAKNNEG
-108 FAELNRFLTQHNLNK
+108 FAELNHFLTDHNKSK

-128 TAPDWEQVFVIYP
+128 MAPDWEQVFVIYP
-141 FGKRKTA
+141 FGKRKPN
-148 QLNENEF
+148 LLKENEF

-166 YNCESFDKL
+166 YNCESFEKL
-175 VAMQPVTFADADDFQ
+175 VAMQPVTFAEADDFQ
-190 LHKCIRTID
+190 LHQCMRAID

-208 PAACAAPDE
+208 SAACAAPDE

-231 YPQLIEHAERILE
+231 YPQLIENAERIMDE
-244 QCEINLDNSVKNK
+244 CEINLDNSVKNK
-257 RTFTGNTYDDLELLR
+257 RTYTGNTYDDRELLR
-272 QKAFEGMLYRYGTAN
+272 KLAFDGMAYRYGLHDKN
-287 KTAYRRVEKELD
+287 AYRRIEKELD

-313 WEIVQ
+313 WDIVR
-318 FAIEQGF
+318 FAIRQGF

-374 SWRDRDKVIKHIF
+374 SWRDRDKVIQYIF
-387 DQYGAEHVA
+387 DKYGTDHVA

-401 VTFQESSICREL
+401 VTFQDNSLCREL
-413 GKVFGLPKGEIE
+413 GKVFGLPKGEID
-425 QMERNPSAFAQQSE
+425 QMERNPTSFAQQSE

-444 LTIAERIH
+444 LAIAERIR

-466 ITEQPITD
+466 ITEKPITN

-479 LPPKGFPTTQYDM
+479 LPPKGFSTTQYDM

-497 VGLVKIDI
+497 VGLIKIDV

-523 NRGVHIDIHQ
+523 SRSVRIDIHQ
-533 VNALKED
+533 INALKQD
-540 ELVKRQLLKAE
+540 ELIKRQLLKAE

-594 MREYIHRFHHP
+594 MREYVNRFHHP
-605 ETVDYKHPIL
+605 DTVDYKHPVL

-670 FFDNCKAKGYPDALV
+670 FFDNCKAKGYPDDLV
-685 QELWRQIESFSGYS
+685 RELWRQIESFSGYS

-741 FYFNEARRMGANI
+741 FYFNEARRMGAKI
-754 HLPCVNRSSYL
+754 HLPCVNRSDYL

-783 EQRFVERF
+783 EQSFVERF
-791 IAEREARGP
+791 LAERAARGP
-800 FASLDDFVS
+800 FTSLEDFVA
-809 RVPFSL
+809 RVSFKL
-815 EQLILL
+815 EQLVLL

-827 GFTKKTKAELLWQAH
+827 DFTRKPKAELLWQAH

-848 KKEQPETLFKLE
+848 KKEQPETLFQLE
-860 NQHFEFPDFKTS
+860 NQHFEFPDFKTN
-872 ALQNAYDEIELYGFP
+872 ALQNAYDEMELYGFP

-900 RGELMACQMLHF
+900 RGELMACQMLNF

-934 EPMALATFVDAT
+934 DPMALATFIDAT

-952 VLFPQVLKAWP
+952 VLFPQVFKNYP
-963 FHGDGVYLLLG
+963 FQGDGVYLLLG
-974 KITEEFGQP
+974 KVTEEFGQA
-983 SLEVEKMGRLD
+983 SLQVERMERLG
-994 YNTLE
+994 YKGLG

>member
-1 MRLPRCDSPTVGA
+1 
-14 CRAVVLRQPQK
+14 
-25 RNMLLN
+25 MLLN

-46 DLVSKAAALGY
+46 DLVDKAAALGY
-57 AVLPLTDMNT
+57 AVLPLTDINT
-67 TMGAADFVVE
+67 TMGAADFVLE

-84 PVLGVEFRN
+84 PVIGVEFRN

-108 FAELNRFLTQHNLNK
+108 FAELNRFLTQHNLSK

-128 TAPDWEQVFVIYP
+128 IAPDWEHVFVIYP
-141 FGKRKTA
+141 FGKRKPA
-148 QLNENEF
+148 QLKENKF

-166 YNCESFDKL
+166 YNCTSFEKL
-175 VAMQPVTFADADDFQ
+175 VAMQPVTFANANDFQ
-190 LHKCIRTID
+190 LHQCMRAID
-199 ENVLISRLE
+199 ENVLISRLD
-208 PAACAAPDE
+208 PATCAAPDE

-231 YPQLIEHAERILE
+231 YPQLIEHAEYILE

-257 RTFTGNTYDDLELLR
+257 RTFTGNVYDDLELLR
-272 QKAFEGMLYRYGTAN
+272 QKAFEGMLYRYGTTN
-287 KTAYRRVEKELD
+287 KAAYRRIEKELD
-299 IIERMGFCAYFLIA
+299 IIEKKGFCAYFLIA
-313 WEIVQ
+313 CDIVQ
-318 FAIEQGF
+318 FAIKQGF

-374 SWRDRDKVIKHIF
+374 SWRDRDKVIAYIF
-387 DQYGAEHVA
+387 EKYGREHVA

-401 VTFQESSICREL
+401 VTFQDNSLCREL

-425 QMERNPSAFAQQSE
+425 QMERNPSAFARQSE

-444 LTIAERIH
+444 LSIAERIR

-466 ITEQPITD
+466 ITEELITN

-497 VGLVKIDI
+497 VGLIKVDI

-513 IREAVEMVER
+513 IRDAVEMVER

-540 ELVKRQLLKAE
+540 GLIKRQLLKAE

-594 MREYIHRFHHP
+594 MREYVNRFHHP
-605 ETVDYKHPIL
+605 DTVDYKHPIL

-670 FFDNCKAKGYPDALV
+670 FFDNCKAKGYPYTLV

-741 FYFNEARRMGANI
+741 FYFNEARRIGAKI

-765 TTLNGR
+765 TTLSGR

-791 IAEREARGP
+791 IAEREAHGP
-800 FASLDDFVS
+800 FASLDDFIL

-815 EQLILL
+815 EQLVLL

-827 GFTKKTKAELLWQAH
+827 GFTRKTKAELLWQAH
-842 LNKSQA
+842 LNQGQA
-848 KKEQPETLFKLE
+848 KKEQPETLFRLE
-860 NQHFEFPDFKTS
+860 NQHFEFPDFKTN

-900 RGELMACQMLHF
+900 RGELMACQMLNF

-929 RTCKG
+929 RTSKG
-934 EPMALATFVDAT
+934 DPMALATFIDAT

-952 VLFPQVLKAWP
+952 VLFPQVFKNYP
-963 FHGDGVYLLLG
+963 FQGDGVYLLLG
-974 KITEEFGQP
+974 KVTEEFGQP
-983 SLEVEKMGRLD
+983 SLEVEKIGRLE
-994 YNTLE
+994 YKTLE

>member
-1 MRLPRCDSPTVGA
+1 
-14 CRAVVLRQPQK
+14 
-25 RNMLLN
+25 MLLN

-46 DLVSKAAALGY
+46 DLVGKAAAMGY
-57 AVLPLTDMNT
+57 AVLPLTDINT

-77 CQRKGVR
+77 CGRKGVR

-93 GNELLYVALAKNNAG
+93 GNKLLYVALAKNNTG

-123 QPYPE
+123 QLYPE
-128 TAPDWEQVFVIYP
+128 MAPDWEQVFVIYP
-141 FGKRKTA
+141 FGKRK
-148 QLNENEF
+148 LNLLKENEF

-166 YNCESFDKL
+166 YNCTSFEKL
-175 VAMQPVTFADADDFQ
+175 VAMQPVTFAEADDFQ
-190 LHKCIRTID
+190 LHQCMRAID

-231 YPQLIEHAERILE
+231 YPQLIENAERILDE
-244 QCEINLDNSVKNK
+244 CEINLDNSVKNK

-272 QKAFEGMLYRYGTAN
+272 QKAFEGMLYRYGTTN
-287 KTAYRRVEKELD
+287 KNAYRRIEKELD
-299 IIERMGFCAYFLIA
+299 IIEKKGFCAYFLIA

-318 FAIEQGF
+318 FAIKQGF

-401 VTFQESSICREL
+401 VTFQDNSLCREL

-425 QMERNPSAFAQQSE
+425 QMERNPATFAQQSE
-439 IGRNI
+439 IGRDI
-444 LTIAERIH
+444 LAIAERIR

-466 ITEQPITD
+466 ITEEPITN

-497 VGLVKIDI
+497 VGLVKVDI

-523 NRGVHIDIHQ
+523 SRGIRIDIHQ
-533 VNALKED
+533 INALKQD
-540 ELVKRQLLKAE
+540 ELIRHQLLKAE

-594 MREYIHRFHHP
+594 MREYVNRFHHP
-605 ETVDYKHPIL
+605 DTVDYKHPVL
-615 KELLAETY
+615 RELLGETY

-659 DKFEFE
+659 DKSEFE
-665 QVTKR
+665 EVTKR
-670 FFDNCKAKGYPDALV
+670 FFDNCKAKGYPDDLV
-685 QELWRQIESFSGYS
+685 HELWRQIESFSGYS

-741 FYFNEARRMGANI
+741 FYFNEARRMGAKI
-754 HLPCVNRSSYL
+754 HLPCVNRSDYL

-783 EQRFVERF
+783 EQQFVERF
-791 IAEREARGP
+791 LAERKARGP
-800 FASLDDFVS
+800 FKSLEDFVA

-815 EQLILL
+815 EQLVLL

-827 GFTKKTKAELLWQAH
+827 GFTKKPKAELLWQAY
-842 LNKSQA
+842 LNKSEG
-848 KKEQPETLFKLE
+848 KKEQPETLFQLE
-860 NQHFEFPDFKTS
+860 NQHFEFPDFKTN
-872 ALQNAYDEIELYGFP
+872 ALQNAYEEIELYGFP
-887 VSLTWFDLLKTNF
+887 VSLTWFDLLKTGF
-900 RGELMACQMLHF
+900 RGELMACQMLNF

-934 EPMALATFVDAT
+934 DPMALATFIDAT

-952 VLFPQVLKAWP
+952 VLFPQVLKNYP
-963 FHGDGVYLLLG
+963 FQGDGVYLLLG
-974 KITEEFGQP
+974 KVTEEFGQP
-983 SLEVEKMGRLD
+983 SLEVEKMGRLG
-994 YNTLE
+994 YKALP

>member
-1 MRLPRCDSPTVGA
+1 
-14 CRAVVLRQPQK
+14 
-25 RNMLLN
+25 
-31 VHSYN
+31 
-36 SLCYGTMPIA
+36 MPIA
-46 DLVSKAAALGY
+46 ELVTKAAALGY
-57 AVLPLTDMNT
+57 AVLPLTDINT
-67 TMGAADFVVE
+67 TMGAADFVFD
-77 CQRKGVR
+77 CQKKGIR
-84 PVLGVEFRN
+84 PVVGAEFRN
-93 GNELLYVALAKNNAG
+93 GNELLYVALAKNDRG
-108 FAELNRFLTQHNLNK
+108 FAELNCFLTQHNLTK
-123 QPYPE
+123 QPFPE
-128 TAPDWEQVFVIYP
+128 IAPDWEQVFVIYP
-141 FGKRKTA
+141 FGKRKPNV
-148 QLNENEF
+148 LKVNEF

-166 YNCESFDKL
+166 YNCESFEKL
-175 VAMQPVTFADADDFQ
+175 VAMQPVTFAEEGDFQ
-190 LHKCIRTID
+190 LHQCMRAID

-208 PAACAAPDE
+208 PTSCAAPDE
-217 ILLSPERLKTTFAL
+217 IFLPVERLKTTFAL
-231 YPQLIEHAERILE
+231 YPQLVENAERILDE
-244 QCEINLDNSVKNK
+244 CEITMNASVKNK
-257 RTFTGNTYDDLELLR
+257 RTFMGNVYDDMELLR
-272 QKAFEGMLYRYGTAN
+272 QKAFEGMIYRYGTTN
-287 KTAYRRVEKELD
+287 KNAYRRIEKELD

-313 WEIVQ
+313 SDIVDY
-318 FAIEQGF
+318 AMSQGF

-374 SWRDRDKVIKHIF
+374 SWRDRDKVIAYVFEKF
-387 DQYGAEHVA
+387 GREHVA

-401 VTFQESSICREL
+401 VTFQENSLCREL
-413 GKVFGLPKGEIE
+413 GKVFGLPKSEID
-425 QMERNPSAFAQQSE
+425 QMERNPQAYICQSE

-444 LTIAERIH
+444 LALAERLR

-466 ITEQPITD
+466 ITESPITD
-474 FAALD
+474 YTALD

-497 VGLVKIDI
+497 VGLIKIDI

-513 IREAVEMVER
+513 IRDAVEMVEHS
-523 NRGVHIDIHQ
+523 RGICIDIHQ
-533 VNALKED
+533 INALKQD
-540 ELVKRQLLKAE
+540 DFIRRQLLRAE

-559 SPGMRGLLR
+559 SPAMRGLLR
-568 KLRCSDYKTLVAASS
+568 KLRCADYKTLVAASS
-583 IIRPGVAHSGM
+583 IIRPGVARSGM
-594 MREYIHRFHHP
+594 MREYINRFHHP
-605 ETVDYKHPIL
+605 ETVDYKHPLL

-659 DKFEFE
+659 DKSEFE
-665 QVTKR
+665 EVTKR
-670 FFDNCKAKGYPDALV
+670 FFDNCKAKGYPDDLV
-685 QELWRQIESFSGYS
+685 RELWRQIESFSGYS

-741 FYFNEARRMGANI
+741 FYFNEARRMGAKI

-765 TTLNGR
+765 TSLNGR
-771 TIFMGFVHLQGL
+771 TIFMGFVHLQGI
-783 EQRFVERF
+783 EQQFVERF
-791 IAEREARGP
+791 IAEREAHGP
-800 FASLDDFVS
+800 FTNLDNFIA

-815 EQLILL
+815 EQLVLL

-827 GFTKKTKAELLWQAH
+827 DFTKKTKAELLWQAH
-842 LNKSQA
+842 LNKSEG

-860 NQHFEFPDFKTS
+860 NQYFEFPNFSIDT
-872 ALQNAYDEIELYGFP
+872 LQNAYDEIELYGFP
-887 VSLTWFDLLKTNF
+887 VSLTWFDLLKTKF

-912 VGQRYR
+912 VGCHYR
-918 MLGKLVTVKNF
+918 MLGKLVTVKYV

-934 EPMALATFVDAT
+934 ETMALATFVDAT

-952 VLFPQVLKAWP
+952 VHFPKVLKTWP
-963 FHGDGVYLLLG
+963 FQGDGVYLLLG
-974 KITEEFGQP
+974 KVTEEFGQP
-983 SLEVEKMGRLD
+983 SLEVEKMERLG
-994 YNTLE
+994 YKVMQ

>member
-1 MRLPRCDSPTVGA
+1 
-14 CRAVVLRQPQK
+14 
-25 RNMLLN
+25 MLIA

-46 DLVSKAAALGY
+46 DLVAKAAALGY
-57 AVLPLTDMNT
+57 AVLPLTDINT
-67 TMGAADFVVE
+67 TIGAAHFVVE
-77 CQRKGVR
+77 CGRKGVR

-108 FAELNRFLTQHNLNK
+108 FAELNRYLTQHNLNK
-123 QPYPE
+123 QSYPE

-141 FGKRKTA
+141 FGKRKSA
-148 QLNENEF
+148 QLKENEY
-155 LGVRFSQLTKL
+155 LGVRFSQLTRL
-166 YNCESFDKL
+166 YNCESFEKL
-175 VAMQPVTFADADDFQ
+175 VAMQPVTFAEADDFQ
-190 LHKCIRTID
+190 LHQCMRAID
-199 ENVLISRLE
+199 GNVLISRLE
-208 PAACAAPDE
+208 PDACAAEDE
-217 ILLSPERLKTTFAL
+217 ILLSPERLKTTYAL
-231 YPQLIEHAERILE
+231 YPQLIENAERILE
-244 QCEINLDNSVKNK
+244 KCEIGIDASVKNK
-257 RTFTGNTYDDLELLR
+257 RTFTGNVYDDHELLR
-272 QKAFEGMLYRYGTAN
+272 QKAFEGMLYRYGATN
-287 KTAYRRVEKELD
+287 KTAYRRIEKELD
-299 IIERMGFCAYFLIA
+299 IIEKMGFCAYFLIA
-313 WEIVQ
+313 WDIVQ
-318 FAIEQGF
+318 FAMEQGF

-374 SWRDRDKVIKHIF
+374 SWHERDKVIEHIF
-387 DQYGAEHVA
+387 EKHGREHVA

-401 VTFQESSICREL
+401 VTFQENSLCREL
-413 GKVFGLPKGEIE
+413 GKVFGLPKGEID
-425 QMERNPSAFAQQSE
+425 QMERNPEAFARQSE
-439 IGRNI
+439 LGRNI
-444 LTIAERIH
+444 LALAERLR

-466 ITEQPITD
+466 ITEEPIAN

-513 IREAVEMVER
+513 IRDAVEMVER
-523 NRGVHIDIHQ
+523 SRGIRIDIHQ
-533 VNALKED
+533 INALKQD
-540 ELVKRQLLKAE
+540 EQIRRQLLKAE

-559 SPGMRGLLR
+559 SPAMRGLLR

-583 IIRPGVAHSGM
+583 IIRPGVARSGM
-594 MREYIHRFHHP
+594 MREYINRFHHP
-605 ETVDYKHPIL
+605 DKVDYKHPLL

-659 DKFEFE
+659 DKSEFE
-665 QVTKR
+665 VVTQR
-670 FFDNCKAKGYPDALV
+670 FFDNCKAKGYPDDLV
-685 QELWRQIESFSGYS
+685 RELWRQIESFSGYS

-741 FYFNEARRMGANI
+741 FYFNEARRMGAKI
-754 HLPCVNRSSYL
+754 HLPCVNRSDYL

-771 TIFMGFVHLQGL
+771 TIFMGFVHLQGI
-783 EQRFVERF
+783 EQHFVERF
-791 IAEREARGP
+791 VAERKAHGP
-800 FASLDDFVS
+800 FASLEDFTA

-815 EQLILL
+815 EQLVLL

-842 LNKSQA
+842 LNKSEGR
-848 KKEQPETLFKLE
+848 KEQPETLFKLE
-860 NQHFEFPDFKTS
+860 NQHFEFPDFTTN

-887 VSLTWFDLLKTNF
+887 ISLTWFDLLKTSF

-912 VGQRYR
+912 VGKHYR
-918 MLGKLVTVKNF
+918 MLGKLVTIKHV

-934 EPMALATFVDAT
+934 EPMALATFVDVT

-952 VLFPQVLKAWP
+952 VHFPQVLKAWP
-963 FHGDGVYLLLG
+963 FQGDGVYLLLG
-974 KITEEFGQP
+974 KVTEEFGQP
-983 SLEVEKMGRLD
+983 SLEVEKMARLE
-994 YNTLE
+994 YKALQ

>member
-1 MRLPRCDSPTVGA
+1 
-14 CRAVVLRQPQK
+14 
-25 RNMLLN
+25 
-31 VHSYN
+31 
-36 SLCYGTMPIA
+36 MPIA
-46 DLVSKAAALGY
+46 ELVTKAAALGY
-57 AVLPLTDMNT
+57 AVLPLTDINT
-67 TMGAADFVVE
+67 TMGAADFVFD
-77 CQRKGVR
+77 CQKKGIR
-84 PVLGVEFRN
+84 PVVGAEFRN
-93 GNELLYVALAKNNAG
+93 GNELLYVALAKNDRG
-108 FAELNRFLTQHNLNK
+108 FAELNRFLTQHNLTK
-123 QPYPE
+123 QPFPE
-128 TAPDWEQVFVIYP
+128 IAPDWEQVFVIYP
-141 FGKRKTA
+141 FGKRKPNM
-148 QLNENEF
+148 LKVNEF

-166 YNCESFDKL
+166 YNCESFEKL
-175 VAMQPVTFADADDFQ
+175 VAMQPVTFAEEGDFQ
-190 LHKCIRTID
+190 LHQCMRAID

-208 PAACAAPDE
+208 PTSCAAPDE
-217 ILLSPERLKTTFAL
+217 IFLPVERLKTTFAL
-231 YPQLIEHAERILE
+231 YPQLVENAERILDE
-244 QCEINLDNSVKNK
+244 CEITMNASVKNK
-257 RTFTGNTYDDLELLR
+257 RTFMGNVYDDMELLR
-272 QKAFEGMLYRYGTAN
+272 QKAFEGMIYRYGTTN
-287 KTAYRRVEKELD
+287 KNAYRRIEKELD

-313 WEIVQ
+313 SDIVDY
-318 FAIEQGF
+318 AMSQGF

-374 SWRDRDKVIKHIF
+374 SWRDRDKVIAYVFEKF
-387 DQYGAEHVA
+387 GREHVA

-401 VTFQESSICREL
+401 VTFQENSLCREL
-413 GKVFGLPKGEIE
+413 GKVFGLPKSEIN
-425 QMERNPSAFAQQSE
+425 QMERNPQAYICQSE

-444 LTIAERIH
+444 LALAERLR

-466 ITEQPITD
+466 ITESPITD
-474 FAALD
+474 YTALD

-497 VGLVKIDI
+497 VGLIKIDI

-513 IREAVEMVER
+513 IRDAVEMVEHS
-523 NRGVHIDIHQ
+523 RGICIDIHQ
-533 VNALKED
+533 INALKQD
-540 ELVKRQLLKAE
+540 DLIRRQLLRAE

-559 SPGMRGLLR
+559 SPAMRGLLR
-568 KLRCSDYKTLVAASS
+568 KLRCADYKTLVAASS
-583 IIRPGVAHSGM
+583 IIRPGVARSGM
-594 MREYIHRFHHP
+594 MREYINRFHHP
-605 ETVDYKHPIL
+605 ETVDYKHPLL

-659 DKFEFE
+659 DKSEFE
-665 QVTKR
+665 EVTKR
-670 FFDNCKAKGYPDALV
+670 FFDNCKAKGYPDDLV
-685 QELWRQIESFSGYS
+685 RELWRQIESFSGYS

-741 FYFNEARRMGANI
+741 FYFNEARRMGAKI

-765 TTLNGR
+765 TSLNGR
-771 TIFMGFVHLQGL
+771 TIFMGFVHLQGI
-783 EQRFVERF
+783 EQQFVERF
-791 IAEREARGP
+791 IAEREAHGP
-800 FASLDDFVS
+800 FTNLDNFIA

-815 EQLILL
+815 EQLVLL

-827 GFTKKTKAELLWQAH
+827 DFTKKTKAELLWQAH
-842 LNKSQA
+842 LNKSEG

-860 NQHFEFPDFKTS
+860 NQYFEFPNFSIDT
-872 ALQNAYDEIELYGFP
+872 LQNAYDEIELYGFP
-887 VSLTWFDLLKTNF
+887 VSLTWFDLLKTKF

-912 VGQRYR
+912 VGCHYR
-918 MLGKLVTVKNF
+918 MLGKLVTVKYV

-934 EPMALATFVDAT
+934 ETMALATFVDAT

-952 VLFPQVLKAWP
+952 VHFPKVLKTWP
-963 FHGDGVYLLLG
+963 FQGDGVYLLLG
-974 KITEEFGQP
+974 KVTEEFGQP
-983 SLEVEKMGRLD
+983 SLEVEKMERLG
-994 YNTLE
+994 YKVMQ

>member
-1 MRLPRCDSPTVGA
+1 M
-14 CRAVVLRQPQK
+14 VLA
-25 RNMLLN
+25 

-36 SLCYGTMPIA
+36 SLCYGTMPIP
-46 DLVSKAAALGY
+46 DLVERAAALGY
-57 AVLPLTDMNT
+57 RTLPLTDINT
-67 TMGAADFVVE
+67 TMGAADFVFE
-77 CQRKGVR
+77 CQKKGVR
-84 PVLGVEFRN
+84 PVVGVEVRN
-93 GNELLYVALAKNNAG
+93 GNELLYVTLAKNNKG
-108 FAELNRFLTQHNLNK
+108 FAELNRFLTQHNLTK

-128 TAPDWEQVFVIYP
+128 SAPEWDDVFVIYP
-141 FGKRKTA
+141 FGKRKPA
-148 QLNENEF
+148 QLKANEF
-155 LGVRFSQLTKL
+155 LGVRFSQLTKMFA
-166 YNCESFDKL
+166 CESFEKL
-175 VAMQPVTFADADDFQ
+175 VAMQPVTFAEEADFE
-190 LHKCIRTID
+190 LHRCMRAID

-208 PAACAAPDE
+208 PSTCAAPDE
-217 ILLSPERLKTTFAL
+217 ILLSVERLKATFAL
-231 YPQLIEHAERILE
+231 YPQLIENAERILE
-244 QCEINLDNSVKNK
+244 QCEINLDGSVKSK
-257 RTFTGNTYDDLELLR
+257 RSFTGNVYDDRELLR
-272 QKAFEGMLYRYGTAN
+272 KLAFDGMAYRYGTTN
-287 KTAYRRVEKELD
+287 KTAYRRIEKELD
-299 IIERMGFCAYFLIA
+299 IIDRMGFCAYFLIA

-318 FAIEQGF
+318 FAMRQGF

-374 SWRDRDKVIKHIF
+374 SWKDRDIVIKHIF
-387 DQYGAEHVA
+387 DKYGQEHVA

-401 VTFQESSICREL
+401 VTFQSNSLCREL
-413 GKVFGLPKGEIE
+413 GKVFGLPKGEID
-425 QMERNPSAFAQQSE
+425 QMERNTEAFARQSE
-439 IGRNI
+439 IGRHI
-444 LTIAERIH
+444 LTLAERLR

-466 ITEQPITD
+466 ITENPITD
-474 FAALD
+474 YAALD

-497 VGLVKIDI
+497 IGLDKMDV

-513 IREAVEMVER
+513 IRDAVEMVER
-523 NRGVHIDIHQ
+523 NRGVRIDIHRID
-533 VNALKED
+533 ALKQD
-540 ELVKRQLLKAE
+540 EMIRRQLLKAE

-559 SPGMRGLLR
+559 SPAMRGLLR

-583 IIRPGVAHSGM
+583 IIRPGVARSGM
-594 MREYIHRFHHP
+594 MREYINRFHHP
-605 ETVDYKHPIL
+605 ETVDYKHPLL

-659 DKFEFE
+659 DKSEFE
-665 QVTKR
+665 AVTRR
-670 FFDNCKAKGYPDALV
+670 FFDNCKAKGYPDNLV
-685 QELWRQIESFSGYS
+685 RELWRQIESFSGYS

-741 FYFNEARRMGANI
+741 FYFNEARRMGAKV

-771 TIFMGFVHLQGL
+771 TIYMGFVHLQGL
-783 EQRFVERF
+783 ERHFVEGF
-791 IAEREARGP
+791 LAEREARGP
-800 FASLDDFVS
+800 FKNLEDFMV
-809 RVPFSL
+809 RVPFSV
-815 EQLILL
+815 EQLVLL

-827 GFTKKTKAELLWQAH
+827 DFMRKPKAALLWQAH
-842 LNKSQA
+842 LNKSEG
-848 KKEQPETLFKLE
+848 KKEQPETLFQLE
-860 NQHFEFPDFKTS
+860 SQHFEFPDFKTS
-872 ALQNAYDEIELYGFP
+872 ILNNAYDEIELFGFP
-887 VSLTWFDLLKTNF
+887 VSVTWFDLLQTSF
-900 RGELMACQMLHF
+900 RGELMASQMLHF
-912 VGQRYR
+912 VGKRCR
-918 MLGKLVTVKNF
+918 MLGKLVTVKYV

-934 EPMALATFVDAT
+934 DPMVLGTFVDCN

-952 VLFPQVLKAWP
+952 VHFPEVFKNWP
-963 FHGDGVYLLLG
+963 FQGDGVYLLLG
-974 KITEEFGQP
+974 KVTEEFGQP
-983 SLEVEKMGRLD
+983 SLEVEKMAKMP
-994 YNTLE
+994 YKQKK